1 MVIDWKCPLCNENH
15 LTDIN
20 FESTNK
26 KLSLFCHSCNKTN
39 IFLIE
44 DLVIYV
50 NCSLNIQ
57 DNNHK
62 KYTFSLFK

>member
-26 KLSLFCHSCNKTN
+26 KLSLFCYSCNKTN